1 MNKTKIE
8 RQEDTT
14 IKDTKTERQ
23 FLGYRKCKN
32 NGCGICVALHVFQAL
47 GYRKCKNNWCSNCGS
62 N

>member
-8 RQEDTT
+8 RQEDTA

-23 FLGYRKCKN
+23 FFGYRKCMNNGCGVRVGFHVFQVLGYRK
-32 NGCGICVALHVFQAL
+32 
-47 GYRKCKNNWCSNCGS
+47 YKNNWCSNCGS